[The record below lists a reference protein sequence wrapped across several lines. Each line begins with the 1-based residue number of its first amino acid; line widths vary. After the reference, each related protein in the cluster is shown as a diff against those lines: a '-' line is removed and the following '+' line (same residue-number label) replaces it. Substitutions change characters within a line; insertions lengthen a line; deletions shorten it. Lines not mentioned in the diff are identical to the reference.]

1 VCEEFDHSYADTDS
15 ASDVKITEESTPNF
29 QQESTN
35 IFDSLEALAPP
46 KTSELGSELD
56 RYLSSDVEHV
66 TEPLQ
71 WWYERRETYP
81 HLSKMALDYLS
92 IPGMSVD
99 VLLMLTDT
107 IDSLAT
113 SIDVERLFSR
123 GRLLLSHVH
132 SRLSPQS
139 IRALICLG
147 AWSKIGLV
155 KDSDVLKVS
164 AMPDIAGQ
172 GEMVLEDGWDAIEL
186 TM

>member
-1 VCEEFDHSYADTDS
+1 
-15 ASDVKITEESTPNF
+15 
-29 QQESTN
+29 
-35 IFDSLEALAPP
+35 
-46 KTSELGSELD
+46 
-56 RYLSSDVEHV
+56 
-66 TEPLQ
+66 
-71 WWYERRETYP
+71 
-81 HLSKMALDYLS
+81 MALDYLS

-107 IDSLAT
+107 INSLAT
-113 SIDVERLFSR
+113 SIDVERLFSH